1 MLIVEHSKHTKLQHM
16 PSFLF
21 QKNYGGSVFS
31 FFGTEEPKESVDS
44 DESQEEE

>member
-1 MLIVEHSKHTKLQHM
+1 M

-31 FFGTEEPKESVDS
+31 FFGTEEPEKSDESDDS
-44 DESQEEE
+44 EESQEEE